1 MLYVSPSDCSFLNLF
16 LQGRLTNTSHLAGV
30 QALTGARPS
39 WALLYFN
46 FFKRYKGSQD
56 TRHTNYYF
64 ANFSN
69 FSCVEGVFLFSS
81 PFLSSSVRHLSLNR
95 QKNDTK
101 ITNRHRVV
109 SRAPCLDEC
118 FSISFSLSI
127 LKGIKT
133 YFINILQY
141 LM

>member
-1 MLYVSPSDCSFLNLF
+1 MLKSLGGTHCQDIAFVVLAALPPDPYGPFFLFQF
-16 LQGRLTNTSHLAGV
+16 LKDIKDHKT
-30 QALTGARPS
+30 
-39 WALLYFN
+39 
-46 FFKRYKGSQD
+46 QD
-56 TRHTNYYF
+56 TQTTILPISAIF
-64 ANFSN
+64 LVFL
-69 FSCVEGVFLFSS
+69 VLEGVFLFCS

-118 FSISFSLSI
+118 FSISFFLSI
-127 LKGIKT
+127 LKGVKT

>member
-1 MLYVSPSDCSFLNLF
+1 MSISV
-16 LQGRLTNTSHLAGV
+16 LAAT
-30 QALTGARPS
+30 ALRCKRPLAPDPYGPFCIS
-39 WALLYFN
+39 IFS
-46 FFKRYKGSQD
+46 KGYKGSQD

-118 FSISFSLSI
+118 FSISFFLSI
-127 LKGIKT
+127 LKGVKT